1 LKYFLIAGEA
11 SGDLH
16 GAALMNALKNEDS
29 RAQFHY
35 FGGDKMAS
43 EGGVLLKH
51 YREMAFMGAIE
62 VLMNLRTI
70 KKNMELC
77 KREILSFKP
86 DVVILIDYPGFN
98 IKIAEFAHQHHIKV
112 FWYIA
117 PKVWA
122 WKEWR
127 IAKLKAF
134 VDEIFTIL
142 PFETSYFLNH
152 QVKVHYVGN
161 PLLDSISESKKHFR
175 NLGQFLKDNELENKP
190 VVALLPGSRVQE
202 IRHMLPVMSKLS
214 LDFPEYQFVVSR
226 ADALDDE
233 IYLKYGVN
241 QSLRLL
247 SGQTY
252 ELLHHSE
259 AALVTSGT
267 ATLETALINTPQAVL
282 YKMAGGGLSY
292 RIFRWLFLKVRYV
305 SLPNL
310 ILGKIAVK
318 EFIMNEMTS
327 DNVKPELER
336 LLKDPKY
343 RNEMFADYTRLNTL
357 MGEPG
362 AASRAA
368 REMSRLLSDKKAE

>member
-1 LKYFLIAGEA
+1 MKYFLIAGEA

>member
-1 LKYFLIAGEA
+1 MKYFLIAGEA

-98 IKIAEFAHQHHIKV
+98 IKIAEFAHQHNIKV

-368 REMSRLLSDKKAE
+368 HEMSRLLSDKKAE